1 MLHKSYFALVPGWL
15 FKLELKNPEEL
26 KQLMDEKA
34 YEAFL
39 KSQSTEE
46 H

>member
-1 MLHKSYFALVPGWL
+1 MLQGSCFTFCSGWL
-15 FKLELKNPEEL
+15 FKLELKNPDEL

-34 YEAFL
+34 YAAFL
-39 KSQSTEE
+39 KSQNTDE